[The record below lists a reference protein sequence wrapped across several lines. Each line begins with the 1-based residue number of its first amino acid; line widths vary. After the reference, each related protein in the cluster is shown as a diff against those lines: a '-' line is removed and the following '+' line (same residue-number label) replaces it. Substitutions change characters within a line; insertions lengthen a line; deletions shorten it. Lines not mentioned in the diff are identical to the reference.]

1 MLQRWSVLGSG
12 SHPTADKLAIDDDA
26 RQALLPPRP
35 AGSPGTHPRRDPAG
49 PRRPKTMSGK
59 ADVNMRTRYDDIEQN
74 EVLWITP
81 EVCRLPEL
89 PDGFALRVDDFLG
102 WDHTDGQQPRRV
114 WVRGPVLLNARDA
127 ALQAVTL
134 CVPVDQPRA
143 VLADRT
149 PAAEVPPQP
158 VPVEAP
164 RAVGVA
170 STGGGAH
177 RADERDVIEH
187 AGRVYRRVEFPR
199 R

>member
-1 MLQRWSVLGSG
+1 
-12 SHPTADKLAIDDDA
+12 
-26 RQALLPPRP
+26 
-35 AGSPGTHPRRDPAG
+35 
-49 PRRPKTMSGK
+49 
-59 ADVNMRTRYDDIEQN
+59 MRTRYDDIEQN

-81 EVCRLPEL
+81 EVCCLPEL

-102 WDHTDGQQPRRV
+102 RDHNGGQDPRRV
-114 WVRGPVLLNARDA
+114 WVRGPVLLNAGGP
-127 ALQAVTL
+127 ALRTLTL

-143 VLADRT
+143 VLADRS
-149 PAAEVPPQP
+149 PAPEAPPSP
-158 VPVEAP
+158 GPVEPP